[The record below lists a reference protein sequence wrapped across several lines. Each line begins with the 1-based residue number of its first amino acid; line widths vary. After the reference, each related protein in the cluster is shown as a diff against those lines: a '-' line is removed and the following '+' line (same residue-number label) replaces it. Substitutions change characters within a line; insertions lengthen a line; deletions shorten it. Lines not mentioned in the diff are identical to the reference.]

1 MQIQIQISFHSDS
14 FSSLWIL
21 SINLSRLVTS
31 VKFTNVLCSRYIF
44 LSSEK
49 KKKKMGAEIFIDQSG
64 FSNRGCAYISMRR
77 VYWTVGAFS
86 SPFVFPISAPRY
98 YTPSR
103 LNKFTTPV
111 SIACGIAHFNV
122 EFEYGTRQ
130 RKREDEKKERWDKI
144 LEGEHI
150 VWNETE

>member
-1 MQIQIQISFHSDS
+1 MFSVHDISFC
-14 FSSLWIL
+14 
-21 SINLSRLVTS
+21 R
-31 VKFTNVLCSRYIF
+31 R
-44 LSSEK
+44 K
-49 KKKKMGAEIFIDQSG
+49 KKKKKKGAEIFIDQSG
-64 FSNRGCAYISMRR
+64 FSNKGCAYISMRR

>member
-1 MQIQIQISFHSDS
+1 
-14 FSSLWIL
+14 
-21 SINLSRLVTS
+21 
-31 VKFTNVLCSRYIF
+31 
-44 LSSEK
+44 
-49 KKKKMGAEIFIDQSG
+49 MGTEIFIDQSG

-103 LNKFTTPV
+103 LNKFTTPA

-122 EFEYGTRQ
+122 EFVWNQ
-130 RKREDEKKERWDKI
+130 RDREKERERIKRKM
-144 LEGEHI
+144 G
-150 VWNETE
+150 